1 MAETIIYN
9 DNTYRR
15 VNGKW
20 VDKNGMVVTHLQK
33 TLDNQFAKQQSKD
46 NLTVEQLIAEG
57 DRYKE
62 AGTTHLAIQYYEEAL
77 KTKTVSNHKFVLPKL
92 TSCYRMQGQAKKAIE
107 IYESAKATYG
117 EKLMSSPLCTS
128 VAAAYCDIRDY
139 DSAKKC
145 ADKAF
150 AMSGGNAS
158 GELASVYGRIR
169 KETTGSGAFEEK

>member
-33 TLDNQFAKQQSKD
+33 TLDNLFSKQQSKD
-46 NLTVEQLIAEG
+46 NLTADELIAEG

-62 AGTTHLAIQYYEEAL
+62 AGTTHLAIQYYEAAL
-77 KTKTVSNHKFVLPKL
+77 KTKTISVHKAVLPRL
-92 TSCYRMQGQAKKAIE
+92 TSCYRMQGQAIKAIE
-107 IYESAKATYG
+107 IYESARMTYG

-158 GELASVYGRIR
+158 GELNSVYRRIR